1 MRVDD
6 WDLLL
11 KISPLVFEYI
21 KNENLSF
28 FDDGKY
34 ILKDGV
40 IMNVDSYLTQERTSR
55 VFESHRKY
63 IDVQYIVSGEELI
76 SVKDIDDLDPTSS
89 YDKQK
94 DIIFYKSDVM
104 GIDFILKEKQ
114 FLVLRSNDAHMPC
127 ICVSKPN
134 VVKKIVFKVPLL

>member
-1 MRVDD
+1 MKVDD
-6 WDLLL
+6 WDLLI

-21 KNENLSF
+21 KNDNLSF
-28 FDDGKY
+28 FDNGKY

-40 IMNVDSYLTQERTSR
+40 IMNVDSYLTQERASR

-76 SVKDIDDLDPTSS
+76 SVKNIDDLDPMSS
-89 YDKQK
+89 YDKEK
-94 DIIFYKSDVM
+94 DIIFYKSGVA

-114 FLVLRSNDAHMPC
+114 FLVLCSNDAHMPC
-127 ICVSKPN
+127 VCVSKPIA
-134 VVKKIVFKVPLL
+134 VKKIVFKIPLL